1 MSKLLTEKNFKEYL
15 KNTDFGTQ
23 LEFFGEQ
30 KTEITKQS
38 IYVFELPKLKHDYSI
53 VFTIYMTSQFNA
65 NEENNLKYKTYKD
78 GEDICFNGIY
88 HCSNFSQTVSI
99 MKEIKKS
106 VESLAEDCHKITG
119 CTN

>member
-1 MSKLLTEKNFKEYL
+1 MSKLLTEKDFKEYL

-38 IYVFELPKLKHDYSI
+38 IYVFEIPKLKHNYSI

-65 NEENNLKYKTYKD
+65 TEENNLKYETYKD
-78 GEDICFNGIY
+78 GRDIHFNGIY
-88 HCSNFSQTVSI
+88 CCSNFSQTVSV
-99 MKEIKKS
+99 MKKIKKA
-106 VESLAEDCHKITG
+106 VESLAEDCHRIMN
-119 CTN
+119 CT

>member
-1 MSKLLTEKNFKEYL
+1 MSKLLTEKDFKEYL
-15 KNTDFGTQ
+15 KNTDFGEK

-38 IYVFELPKLKHDYSI
+38 IYVFEISKLKYNYSI

-65 NEENNLKYKTYKD
+65 TEENNLKYETYKD
-78 GEDICFNGIY
+78 GENICFNGIY
-88 HCSNFSQTVSI
+88 CCSNFSQTVSV
-99 MKEIKKS
+99 MKKIEKA